1 MWKVN
6 VSYKG
11 VCISGEHPGRTVLRT
26 EEFQV
31 SNLVQYNL
39 QNGLDDWG
47 IECLEN
53 AIKWVE
59 LLKGVAYVNGS
70 VKIEEYIKEL

>member
-11 VCISGEHPGRTVLRT
+11 VCISGEDPGRTVLST

-39 QNGLDDWG
+39 QNGVDDRG
-47 IECLEN
+47 IECLE
-53 AIKWVE
+53 KR
-59 LLKGVAYVNGS
+59 Y
-70 VKIEEYIKEL
+70 